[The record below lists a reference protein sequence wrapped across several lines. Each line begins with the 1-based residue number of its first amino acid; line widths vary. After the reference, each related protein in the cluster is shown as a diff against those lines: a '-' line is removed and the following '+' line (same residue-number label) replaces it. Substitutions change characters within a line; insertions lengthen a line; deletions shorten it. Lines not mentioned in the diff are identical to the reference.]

1 MAMKL
6 KFGDAAPS
14 SARAVGKRGTGIV
27 DQKIYD
33 SILKAVVSQRL
44 PPGTKLTEASLCE
57 VFSVSRTIV
66 RKAIQRLAH
75 DHILELRP
83 NRGAI
88 IAQPTPSETREIF
101 AARRAIEAALVP
113 MSVRNATPA
122 QILKLRQIV
131 KDEHASFH
139 AGDYA
144 KWIRLGG
151 EFHILIAESANNAV
165 LTRFLRELVS
175 RCSLII
181 ALYQAPGKTS
191 CPNDEHEQLIDAIA
205 AGDTARAVSMM
216 EQHLLDIERNLHL
229 NDDQREV
236 DLAEILGLK

>member
-1 MAMKL
+1 MATKL
-6 KFGDAAPS
+6 KLDDAAA
-14 SARAVGKRGTGIV
+14 SAARPVGKRGTGIV

-44 PPGTKLTEASLCE
+44 PPGTKLTETSLCE

-101 AARRAIEAALVP
+101 AALRAIEAALVP
-113 MSVRNATPA
+113 MSVKNATPA

-205 AGDTARAVSMM
+205 AGDATGAVMMM

>member
-1 MAMKL
+1 MKL
-6 KFGDAAPS
+6 KHGDSAPS
-14 SARAVGKRGTGIV
+14 SVRAIGKRGTGIV

-33 SILKAVVSQRL
+33 SVLKAVVSQRL

-57 VFSVSRTIV
+57 VFSVSRTTV

-88 IAQPTPSETREIF
+88 IAQPTPQETREIF
-101 AARRAIEAALVP
+101 AARRAIEAAVVP
-113 MSVRNATPA
+113 MSIKNATSS
-122 QILKLRQIV
+122 QILRLRQIV

-151 EFHILIAESANNAV
+151 EFHMLIAESAGNAV

-191 CPNDEHEQLIDAIA
+191 CPNDEHERLIDAIA
-205 AGDTARAVSMM
+205 DGDTTQAVAMM

-229 NDDQREV
+229 SDSQPDVN
-236 DLAEILGLK
+236 LAEIFGLK

>member
-1 MAMKL
+1 MKI
-6 KFGDAAPS
+6 KGGETGPS
-14 SARAVGKRGTGIV
+14 SARSAGKRGTGII

-44 PPGTKLTEASLCE
+44 PPGTKLTEASLCDL
-57 VFSVSRTIV
+57 FSVSRTIV

-88 IAQPTPSETREIF
+88 IAQPTPLETREIF

-113 MSVRNATPA
+113 MSVKNATPA
-122 QILKLRQIV
+122 QILRLRQIV
-131 KDEHASFH
+131 RDEHASFH

-165 LTRFLRELVS
+165 MTRFLRELVS

-181 ALYQAPGKTS
+181 ALYQPPGKTS
-191 CPNDEHEQLIDAIA
+191 CPNDEHEQLIDAMA
-205 AGDTARAVSMM
+205 AGDTAQAVAMM
-216 EQHLLDIERNLHL
+216 EQHLLDIERKLHL
-229 NDDQREV
+229 NDEQPEV

>member
-1 MAMKL
+1 MQIKSS
-6 KFGDAAPS
+6 DAQPTS
-14 SARAVGKRGTGIV
+14 TKSATKRGTGIV
-27 DQKIYD
+27 DEKIYN
-33 SILKAVVSQRL
+33 SVLKAVVNQRL

-57 VFSVSRTIV
+57 AFSVSRTIV

-88 IAQPTPSETREIF
+88 IAQPTPQETREIF

-113 MSVRNATPA
+113 LAVKNATRSN
-122 QILKLRQIV
+122 ILRLRQIV
-131 KDEHASFH
+131 RDEHAAFH
-139 AGDYA
+139 DGDYA

-151 EFHILIAESANNAV
+151 EFHVLIAESAGNAV
-165 LTRFLRELVS
+165 LIRFLRELVS

-191 CPNDEHEQLIDAIA
+191 FPNDEHEKLIDAIA
-205 AGDTARAVSMM
+205 TGNSALAVKLM
-216 EQHLLDIERNLHL
+216 EQHLLDIENNLHL
-229 NDDQREV
+229 SGDQRDV
-236 DLAEILGLK
+236 DLIDILSLS

>member
-1 MAMKL
+1 MKARS
-6 KFGDAAPS
+6 GDSTSFAAKPG
-14 SARAVGKRGTGIV
+14 GKRGTEGI
-27 DQKIYD
+27 DKKIYD
-33 SILKAVVSQRL
+33 SILKGVESQRL

-57 VFSVSRTIV
+57 LFSVSRTIV

-88 IAQPTPSETREIF
+88 IAQPTPAETREIF

-113 MSVRNATPA
+113 LAINNATA
-122 QILKLRQIV
+122 VQIQRLRQLV

-144 KWIRLGG
+144 RWIRLGG
-151 EFHILIAESANNAV
+151 EFHLLIAEVANNAV

-181 ALYQAPGKTS
+181 ALYQTPGKTS
-191 CPNDEHEQLIDAIA
+191 CANDEHERLIDAIA
-205 AGDTARAVSMM
+205 DGDVASATSMM
-216 EQHLLDIERNLHL
+216 EQHLLDIERNLRL
-229 NDDQREV
+229 NDEHAEV
-236 DLAEILGLK
+236 DLADILGLK

>member
-1 MAMKL
+1 MKL
-6 KFGDAAPS
+6 KHGDSAPS
-14 SARAVGKRGTGIV
+14 SARSIGKRGTGIV

-33 SILKAVVSQRL
+33 SVLKAVVSQRL

-57 VFSVSRTIV
+57 VFSVSRTTV

-88 IAQPTPSETREIF
+88 IAQPTPQETREIF
-101 AARRAIEAALVP
+101 AARRAIEAAIVP
-113 MSVRNATPA
+113 MSIKNATPS
-122 QILKLRQIV
+122 QILRLRQIV

-151 EFHILIAESANNAV
+151 EFHLLIAESAGNAV

-191 CPNDEHEQLIDAIA
+191 CPNDEHERLIDAIA
-205 AGDTARAVSMM
+205 DGDATQAVAMM
-216 EQHLLDIERNLHL
+216 EQHLLDIEHNLHL
-229 NDDQREV
+229 SDAQREV
-236 DLAEILGLK
+236 DLAEIFGLK